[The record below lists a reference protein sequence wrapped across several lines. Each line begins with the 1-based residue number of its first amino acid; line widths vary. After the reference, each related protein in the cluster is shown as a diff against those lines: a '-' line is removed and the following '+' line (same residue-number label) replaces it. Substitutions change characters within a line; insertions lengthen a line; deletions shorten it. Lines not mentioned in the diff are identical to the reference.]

1 MAGDFGLHMLCRHR
15 LIPHPRPLVCWGRRL
30 GMAFP
35 NPLVWGAPGQAGDT
49 PPMLSPVSCSG
60 RGGTRRGG
68 SLVLLRLPLPKPGDA
83 SFSSCTLFCH
93 GAFSFHGKGPSSSTW
108 KLQSCVLSL
117 PGRATWLL
125 GTFSLPNVTRFYI
138 FFRLARS

>member
-15 LIPHPRPLVCWGRRL
+15 PIPHPRPLVCRGRRL

-35 NPLVWGAPGQAGDT
+35 NPLVWGAPGQAGD
-49 PPMLSPVSCSG
+49 PPHALPSELL
-60 RGGTRRGG
+60 RGEVGHGWGG

-83 SFSSCTLFCH
+83 SFSSRTFVCH
-93 GAFSFHGKGPSSSTW
+93 GGFSFHGKGPSSSTW

-125 GTFSLPNVTRFYI
+125 GTFSLPNVMRFYI
-138 FFRLARS
+138 FSA

>member
-1 MAGDFGLHMLCRHR
+1 MAGDFGLLMLCRHR
-15 LIPHPRPLVCWGRRL
+15 PIPHPRPLVCRGRRL

-35 NPLVWGAPGQAGDT
+35 NPLVWGAPGQAGEP

-60 RGGTRRGG
+60 ERWDTAGG
-68 SLVLLRLPLPKPGDA
+68 SLVLLRLSLPKPGDA
-83 SFSSCTLFCH
+83 SFSSCTLVCH
-93 GAFSFHGKGPSSSTW
+93 GGFSFHGKGPSTSTW

-125 GTFSLPNVTRFYI
+125 GTFSLPDVMRFYI
-138 FFRLARS
+138 FSA